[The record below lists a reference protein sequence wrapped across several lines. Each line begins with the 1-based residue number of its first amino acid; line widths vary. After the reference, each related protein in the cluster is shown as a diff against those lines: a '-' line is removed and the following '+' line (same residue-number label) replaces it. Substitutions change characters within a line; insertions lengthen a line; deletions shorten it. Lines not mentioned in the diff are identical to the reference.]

1 VSSECLTPEHWLA
14 KVPQAPHERLYLVLS
29 DASEAKPLAALR
41 RIGSPLAPLPIWRDT
56 PYADWFE
63 VMPHLLEL
71 TAQSSFLSWIADT
84 GYQDWGWLAVS
95 SNTPEQLVAHLRG
108 LTQVKLPTGN
118 PVFFR
123 FWDGR
128 QWLPTLDFLGAEA
141 GELLPGVS
149 RYLINGQA
157 RTLATAV
164 RREARTFPWW
174 EVPPLLL
181 EHLSGASPETLI
193 DNSLQWLSEDHPA
206 LYDAAPIP
214 HLRHKIARFLE
225 RSAPG
230 PARQEAL
237 LAYLTRELAS
247 GEFSARE
254 ADR

>member
-1 VSSECLTPEHWLA
+1 VNSECLTPERWLA
-14 KVPQAPHERLYLVLS
+14 QVPLAPHERLYLVLS

-41 RIGSPLAPLPIWRDT
+41 RIGSLLAPLPIWRGT

-63 VMPHLLEL
+63 VMPYVLEL
-71 TAQSSFLSWIADT
+71 TAHSPFLSWIADT
-84 GYQDWGWLAVS
+84 DYRDWGWLAVS

-141 GELLPGVS
+141 GDLLPGLS

-157 RTLATAV
+157 RTLTSSV
-164 RREARTFPWW
+164 KREAKTYPWW
-174 EVPPLLL
+174 EVPPALL

-206 LYDAAPIP
+206 LYDAVPIP

-225 RSAPG
+225 RSAPD
-230 PARQEAL
+230 PSRQDAL
-237 LAYLTRELAS
+237 LAYLSRELAV
-247 GEFSARE
+247 GEFLARE
-254 ADR
+254 ANL